1 MTPNLA
7 SVPSERTERDRPVAD
22 EFSNEINV
30 GPPPLPLRKRRSYG
44 WLLWLVVLL
53 VVIGG
58 GGAYAWFNYDHLA
71 ELTHSAA
78 ASATGATSATDKTVN
93 ADDFDAFQQKTSTSL
108 QAATDLVA
116 SQQAELKR
124 LSDQVEG
131 LTGQVAAL
139 TSKLD
144 QQQAS
149 GAPAPAGAGSPATAP
164 ARASVVAATPVR
176 PVPAAPRKR
185 PTAPKPAGAISVG
198 GAPLPP
204 QPAPR

>member
-1 MTPNLA
+1 MA
-7 SVPSERTERDRPVAD
+7 E

-44 WLLWLVVLL
+44 WLLWLVLLL

-78 ASATGATSATDKTVN
+78 AAATGATSADKAVN
-93 ADDFDAFQQKTSTSL
+93 ADDFDAFQQKTATSL

-116 SQQAELKR
+116 AQQTELKR

-144 QQQAS
+144 QQQAT
-149 GAPAPAGAGSPATAP
+149 GVTQAPAAAPGMAP
-164 ARASVVAATPVR
+164 ARAPTVAATAAR
-176 PVPAAPRKR
+176 PAPTAPRKR
-185 PTAPKPAGAISVG
+185 PAIPKPAGAISVG
-198 GAPLPP
+198 GAPLPQ